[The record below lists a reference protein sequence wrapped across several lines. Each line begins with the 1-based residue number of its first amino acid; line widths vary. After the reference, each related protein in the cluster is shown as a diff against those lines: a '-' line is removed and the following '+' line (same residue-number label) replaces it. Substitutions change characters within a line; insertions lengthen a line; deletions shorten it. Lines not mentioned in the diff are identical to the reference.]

1 MVSHNRESEIVNVKL
16 PSESPLK
23 LEELPR
29 EFAQL

>member
-23 LEELPR
+23 LEVAER
-29 EFAQL
+29 IAQL